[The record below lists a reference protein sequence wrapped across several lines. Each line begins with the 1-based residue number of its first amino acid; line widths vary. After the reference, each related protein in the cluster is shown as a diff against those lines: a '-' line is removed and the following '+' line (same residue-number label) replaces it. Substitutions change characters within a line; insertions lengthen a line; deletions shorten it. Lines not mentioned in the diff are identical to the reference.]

1 MNFCK
6 ILFILNIVLKNYL
19 LKQLMSSDITKE
31 DFINLG
37 IHSTDPRFK
46 NVDEDNFPGNNFTS
60 KYLKGQL
67 SVNNWDEL
75 KIIIEQI
82 YNEVKEDNKGDV
94 ASYIPELAEIDDELF
109 GVTVVTVDG
118 QVYQIGDVDMKFCVQ
133 SCSKPITYG
142 IAIENFG
149 EDIVH
154 NFVGKEPSGRNF
166 NELCLNEDGLPHNPL
181 INSGSIM
188 STTLV
193 KPDESQSKRFNFAL
207 NYWNRLSSNLG
218 ISFNN
223 SVYLSEKDSADR
235 NYCLAYM
242 MQEKKSFQHGKN
254 KDISSKMKRR
264 WDLGDLKS
272 NLELYF
278 QFCSLEVKL
287 LTIGMVA
294 ATLANGGV
302 NPWTSDKIFKY
313 TTVKKILSLMLTCG
327 MYDYS
332 GEWGYKIGIPAKSGV
347 SGLIYAIIPGVL
359 GIAVYSPKLDK
370 IGNSYRGV
378 RFFEKLSEKLN
389 IHIFDNECNND
400 KISIKHKEATNK
412 RLLGYLLLEAA
423 AENDIETVLEVLS
436 KGVSVNFSDYDKR
449 TALHLAVIEDN
460 IRIVKLLLKKGGDMH
475 FKDRWDKSP
484 YDEAKNKQEILKL
497 LNSDNLNSESSEDD

>member
-1 MNFCK
+1 MSMDISVND
-6 ILFILNIVLKNYL
+6 LK
-19 LKQLMSSDITKE
+19 S
-31 DFINLG
+31 LG
-37 IHSTDPRFK
+37 INHKDPRFK
-46 NVDEDNFPGNNFTS
+46 SFFNEESENNIENNSFIN

-67 SVNNWDEL
+67 SVNNWNNIKD
-75 KIIIEQI
+75 IIKNIFD
-82 YNEVKEDNKGDV
+82 EVKLDNKGDV
-94 ASYIPELAEIDDELF
+94 ASYIPELADVDNELF
-109 GVTVVTVDG
+109 GITVVTVDG
-118 QVYQIGDVDMKFCVQ
+118 QVYQLGDIDQKFCVQ

-142 IAIENFG
+142 IAIETFG
-149 EDIVH
+149 EDVVH

-193 KPDESQSKRFNFAL
+193 KPNDSQSKRFNFAL
-207 NYWNRLSSNLG
+207 NYWNRLTSNLG
-218 ISFNN
+218 LSFNN

-242 MQEKKSFQHGKN
+242 MQEKKSFQEGKN
-254 KDISSKMKRR
+254 KKISDKIKRK
-264 WDLGDLKS
+264 WELGDLKS

-278 QFCSLEVKL
+278 QFCSLESRL
-287 LTIGMVA
+287 LSVGLLA
-294 ATLANGGV
+294 GTLANGGV

-347 SGLIYAIIPGVL
+347 SGLIYAIIPGVM

-378 RFFEKLSEKLN
+378 KFFEKLSEKLN

-400 KISIKHKEATNK
+400 KVSVKHKEATNK
-412 RLLGYLLLEAA
+412 KLLGYLLLEAA
-423 AENDIETVLEVLS
+423 SENNEETVLEVLS

-449 TALHLAVIEDN
+449 TALHLAVIEEKPK
-460 IRIVKLLLKKGGDMH
+460 IIKLLLKRGANMH
-475 FKDRWDKSP
+475 LKDRWNRSP
-484 YDEAKNKQEILKL
+484 FEEATNCSQEVKDL
-497 LNSDNLNSESSEDD
+497 LNTSNLESSEED

>member
-1 MNFCK
+1 
-6 ILFILNIVLKNYL
+6 
-19 LKQLMSSDITKE
+19 MSSDITKE
-31 DFINLG
+31 DLINLG
-37 IHSTDPRFK
+37 IHSKDPRFQ
-46 NVDEDNFPGNNFTS
+46 DTDILTDNNFTS

-67 SVNNWDEL
+67 SVNNWDEIK
-75 KIIIEQI
+75 KIIEEI
-82 YNEVKEDNKGDV
+82 YNEVKSDNKGDV
-94 ASYIPELAEIDDELF
+94 ASYIPELAEVDDELF
-109 GVTVVTVDG
+109 GITVVTVDG
-118 QVYQIGDVDMKFCVQ
+118 QVHQIGDVDMNFCVQ

-142 IAIENFG
+142 IALETFG

-188 STTLV
+188 STTLI
-193 KPDESQSKRFNFAL
+193 KPNDSQSKRFNFAL

-218 ISFNN
+218 VSFNN

-242 MQEKKSFQHGKN
+242 MQEKKSFQEGKS
-254 KDISSKMKRR
+254 KEISEKIKRK
-264 WDLGDLKS
+264 WDLGDLRS

-302 NPWTSDKIFKY
+302 NPWTSDKIFQY
-313 TTVKKILSLMLTCG
+313 ATVKKILSLMLTCG

-378 RFFEKLSEKLN
+378 KFFEKLSEKLN

-412 RLLGYLLLEAA
+412 KLLGYLLLEAA
-423 AENDIETVLEVLS
+423 AENDKETVLEVLS
-436 KGVSVNFSDYDKR
+436 KGVSVNFCDYDKR
-449 TALHLAVIEDN
+449 TALHLAVIEEKTKI
-460 IRIVKLLLKKGGDMH
+460 IRLLLKKGANMH
-475 FKDRWDKSP
+475 FKDRWGKSP
-484 YDEAKNKQEILKL
+484 YDEAQNCSKTILDL
-497 LNSDNLNSESSEDD
+497 LNSDTINSESSEDD